1 MGLEL
6 SGSLA
11 NRSKTSHKAEPW
23 HHLRPWRPQG
33 AEAGLSVGTNSF
45 SCQINWGKSQ
55 PVWPREQH
63 RAQDLT
69 SMCVDP
75 SNNQV
80 YWFSSFCPFFRVSA
94 LSKILTIECF
104 GTFCHLKS
112 KLMSFSVYTIQASC
126 YFSACFYCGGM
137 GGNIAYVRYYCVRKT
152 NKIIMIINFYLWSTF
167 HNEIA
172 KYNT

>member
-11 NRSKTSHKAEPW
+11 NRSKTSNKAEPW

-45 SCQINWGKSQ
+45 SCQINRGKSQ

-75 SNNQV
+75 SNDQV
-80 YWFSSFCPFFRVSA
+80 YWFSSFCPFFRVLA

-104 GTFCHLKS
+104 GTDCHLKKQQADVVLS
-112 KLMSFSVYTIQASC
+112 IHYTNFLLLFSVFFFAGEWVGTLHMSDIT
-126 YFSACFYCGGM
+126 
-137 GGNIAYVRYYCVRKT
+137 AYEKQT
-152 NKIIMIINFYLWSTF
+152 K
-167 HNEIA
+167 
-172 KYNT
+172 

>member
-11 NRSKTSHKAEPW
+11 NRSKTSNKAEPW

-45 SCQINWGKSQ
+45 SCQINRGKSQ

-80 YWFSSFCPFFRVSA
+80 YWFSSFCAFFRVLA
-94 LSKILTIECF
+94 LSKKLTIECF
-104 GTFCHLKS
+104 GTDRHLKNS
-112 KLMSFSVYTIQASC
+112 KLMSFSVYTIQTSY
-126 YFSACFYCGGM
+126 YFSACFLFAGEWVGTLHM
-137 GGNIAYVRYYCVRKT
+137 SDITAYEKQT
-152 NKIIMIINFYLWSTF
+152 K
-167 HNEIA
+167 
-172 KYNT
+172 